1 MLSTRDPLQIQVH
14 IQTENEGWEKVFH
27 PNGNGKK
34 KKAGVAI
41 PISEK
46 MDFKIKTVTRDK
58 KDTIQ

>member
-1 MLSTRDPLQIQVH
+1 M
-14 IQTENEGWEKVFH
+14 G
-27 PNGNGKK
+27 K

-58 KDTIQ
+58 KDTIQWSKDQSKKKM

>member
-1 MLSTRDPLQIQVH
+1 MGKGVPSKRK
-14 IQTENEGWEKVFH
+14 WE
-27 PNGNGKK
+27 K